1 VSDQTSVAVLLCN
14 HIVSVTRDYTG
25 RGPTRARAHL
35 SDDLVTIVLQ
45 DSLSKGERSLLEDGR
60 HTEVL
65 AMRQAFQDTM
75 GPAYIAGVEDI
86 LDRKVLAFLS
96 ANHLDPDIAIESFV
110 LHPAGA

>member
-1 VSDQTSVAVLLCN
+1 MSDQTSVAVLLCN
-14 HIVSVTRDYTG
+14 HIVSVTREYTG

-35 SDDLVTIVLQ
+35 TDDLVTVVLQ
-45 DSLSKGERSLLEDGR
+45 DTLSKGERSLLGDGR
-60 HTEVL
+60 RPEVL

-75 GPAYIAGVEDI
+75 GPSFVAGVEEI

-96 ANHLDPDIAIESFV
+96 ANHLEPDIAIESFV